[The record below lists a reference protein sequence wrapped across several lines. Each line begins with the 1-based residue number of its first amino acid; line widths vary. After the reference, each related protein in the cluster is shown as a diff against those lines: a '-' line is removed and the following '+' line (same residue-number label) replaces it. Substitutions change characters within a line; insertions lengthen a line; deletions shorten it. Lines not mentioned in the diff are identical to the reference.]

1 MKNPLIRRVPRE
13 IRDEWH
19 KYAVIGIFLI
29 LVIGFVSGM
38 YVANRSM
45 LDSAENHKTEDKLEH
60 GHFVLRDKPS
70 EEFLRAIESG
80 EQADVKTWFVD
91 KAIEEALSE
100 GLAQAEDAAKAQA
113 AEYGMTISD
122 ADMKEILAEA
132 EKQIRTEG
140 RKKAE
145 EAFEEGYAD
154 MVPESADPVP
164 VKLYENYYKDR
175 EEDIDGDGEKDSGI
189 RVFRMQDQINQADI
203 LKGKL
208 PQSENEIAIDRMHA
222 DNNKIK
228 VGDTIYIN
236 GKAFT
241 VSGLIA
247 LVNYGCLYEKNS
259 DTMFDALTF
268 DVALVNDAAFDNI
281 GGRTNYNYAWLYDG
295 RTPSDE
301 KEEKKLSDDFVKAL
315 GTQTIVYENEL
326 KDYLPAYANH
336 SITFALDD
344 MGKDKEMGGILLYI
358 LVAVLAFIFAITIS
372 STIAKE
378 ASVIGTLRAS
388 GYTRGELLV
397 HYMTMPVLVTLVSAL
412 IGNVLGYTL
421 FKKVVVAMYYNSY
434 SLPSYETYWSS
445 EGFVKTTVVP
455 LVLMFLINLFII
467 ARKLRLSPLR
477 FLRHDLK
484 KSRRKKAIRLP
495 RWKFFTRFKTRI
507 LMQNVPNYLVLFLG
521 IAFVMTLL
529 CMAVGMP
536 ATLKHYQDHFS
547 EMMFVQ
553 NQLVLNDYKDED
565 KNVITTST
573 KGAERFSMESL
584 NYRTPSLDEDISIYG
599 VEEDSQYVKL
609 PADLAEGEVYI
620 STAFNG
626 KYHFKEGDT
635 ITLDE
640 KFEEKQHVFKVRGIF
655 DYDAGIAVFMHN
667 DEFNKEFGRDAAS
680 FNGYMSDS
688 RIDDIDEKYI
698 VTEITKEDLTKMA
711 RQLDHSMGAYMTYF
725 QYLCVILS
733 AVLIYLLTKI
743 IISKNENSISMV
755 KILGY
760 ENREIAKLYQ
770 MPTTVAVIISELLA
784 MGVGYIVIYLFW
796 ITFMARLGGWFAFVM
811 EPLDFVKMFV
821 LVLIGY
827 LIVMFID
834 FRRIRKI
841 PMDQAL
847 KNVE

>member
-1 MKNPLIRRVPRE
+1 MKNPLKKRVPRE

-19 KYAVIGIFLI
+19 KYAVIGIFLM
-29 LVIGFVSGM
+29 LVIGFISGM
-38 YVANRSM
+38 YVSNHSM
-45 LDSAENHKTEDKLEH
+45 IESAENHRVDDKLEY

-70 EEFLRAIESG
+70 EEFLKAIESG
-80 EQADVKTWFVD
+80 AQADVKAWFVD
-91 KAIEEALSE
+91 QAVEEALDE
-100 GLAQAEDAAKAQA
+100 GLP
-113 AEYGMTISD
+113 
-122 ADMKEILAEA
+122 EA
-132 EKQIRTEG
+132 EKAAREQ
-140 RKKAE
+140 AE
-145 EAFEEGYAD
+145 EIFEEDYSD
-154 MVPESADPVP
+154 LVPNPADPVP
-164 VKLYENYYKDR
+164 VTLFENFYKDR
-175 EEDIDGDGEKDSGI
+175 DEDIDGDGEKDSGI
-189 RVFRMQDQINQADI
+189 RVFLMQDQINQADV
-203 LKGKL
+203 LKGAL
-208 PQSENEIAIDRMHA
+208 PQNENEIAIDRMHA
-222 DNNKIK
+222 DNRKIK
-228 VGDTIYIN
+228 VGDTIYVN
-236 GKAFT
+236 GKQFT

-247 LVNYGCLYEKNS
+247 IVNYSTLYEKNS

-268 DVALVNDAAFDNI
+268 DVALVNDAAFDRI
-281 GGRTNYNYAWLYDG
+281 GGRTNYCYAWLYKDK
-295 RTPSDE
+295 TPADDT
-301 KEEKKLSDDFVKAL
+301 EEKHLSDDFVTAL
-315 GTQTIVYENEL
+315 GTQTIVFENEL
-326 KDYLPAYANH
+326 KDYVPRYANH
-336 SITFALDD
+336 AISFAIND
-344 MGKDKEMGGILLYI
+344 MGNDKNMGGLLLYI
-358 LVAVLAFIFAITIS
+358 LVVVLAFIFAITIS

-388 GYTRGELLV
+388 GYTKGELLV
-397 HYMTMPVLVTLVSAL
+397 HYMTMPVFVTLVSAL
-412 IGNVLGYTL
+412 VGNLLGYTL

-445 EGFVKTTVVP
+445 EGFVKTTIIP
-455 LVLMFLINLFII
+455 LILMFVINLIII
-467 ARKLRLSPLR
+467 ALKLRLSPLQ

-495 RWKFFTRFKTRI
+495 HWKFFTRFKTRVM
-507 LMQNVPNYLVLFLG
+507 MQNVPNYLVLFLG
-521 IAFVMTLL
+521 IVFVMTMLA
-529 CMAVGMP
+529 MAVGMP
-536 ATLKHYQDHFS
+536 ATLKHYQKHFS

-584 NYRTPSLDEDISIYG
+584 NYRSPSLDEDISIYG

-688 RIDDIDEKYI
+688 HIDDIDEKYI
-698 VTEITKEDLTKMA
+698 VTEITEEDLTKMA

-821 LVLIGY
+821 LVLVGY